1 MGTGVSL
8 PSLDPALD
16 DYGLVGNLHTAALV
30 SRFGS
35 VDWACFPRFSSP
47 SVFARLL
54 DGRRGGYQSVVPLEA
69 FRSRQAYRPSS
80 AVLETRFELSDHR
93 QLVVT
98 DVMPVLR
105 DSGPEGAPMLLREV
119 RAFGGSVGIET
130 RFEPRFDYGAR
141 PAEIVARGG
150 EWEARSN
157 GDALRYSHPMLLRV
171 TDGRAVG
178 SGIVRP
184 ELPLEIEVSWGTER
198 PVRTG
203 FAELVEHTDQFW
215 RRWTH
220 VHSAPFH
227 QYASAWHRWVER
239 SEITL
244 KLLSNVDTGAFIAAP
259 TTSVPEWP
267 GGSRNWDYRYVW
279 IRDAAFSAQ
288 AMLDLGHLTESRS
301 FLRWVLE
308 RLREDGRHRLRVVYG
323 AHGEGDLAERRLT
336 HLRGMW
342 GSRPVRVGNAAAQQF
357 QLDIYGELLDCA
369 LVLEGIDRSAVDDH
383 WNAIAGLADEVVRLW
398 RRPDRGIWEI
408 RGLPKQFV
416 HSKLMAWVALDRA
429 ARLGHPREERATRDR
444 WKVEAERV
452 REWILTDGFDPRT
465 GSFRQ
470 AAGSSEVDAANLR
483 VPLVGFLPYDDPRVV
498 GTVDRVQRELARG
511 AFVYRYRTPDGIPGD
526 EGAFLPTSF
535 WLVECLARGGRTEE
549 ALESWGELLAAGT
562 SLGLFSEE
570 FDPRNHLRIGNFPQ
584 ALTHI
589 GLLRA
594 ARALGE
600 MRPYRAEPVPR
611 SASPGSR
618 RSPHG

>member
-1 MGTGVSL
+1 MP
-8 PSLDPALD
+8 PSPLEPSLD

-47 SVFARLL
+47 SVFACLL
-54 DGRRGGYQSVVPLEA
+54 DARRGGYQSVAPREP
-69 FRSRQAYRPSS
+69 FRSTQAYRPSS
-80 AVLETRFELSDHR
+80 AVLETRFELSEHR
-93 QLVVT
+93 QLVVI

-105 DSGPEGAPMLLREV
+105 ERGAEGAPMLLREV
-119 RAFGGSVGIET
+119 RALGGSVTVET
-130 RFEPRFDYGAR
+130 RFEPRFGYGAR
-141 PAEIVARGG
+141 PAEIVNRGG
-150 EWEARSN
+150 EWQARSE
-157 GDALRYSHPMLLRV
+157 GDSLRYSHPMLLRV
-171 TDGRAVG
+171 ADGCAVG
-178 SGIVRP
+178 SGLVRP
-184 ELPLEIEVSWGTER
+184 DLPLEIEISWGEER

-215 RRWTH
+215 RRWTSSR
-220 VHSAPFH
+220 SAPFH
-227 QYASAWHRWVER
+227 QHASAWHRWVER

-244 KLLSNVDTGAFIAAP
+244 KLLSHVDTGAFIAAP

-288 AMLDLGHLTESRS
+288 AMLDLGHSTEARS

-308 RLREDGRHRLRVVYG
+308 RLREGGRHRLRVVYG
-323 AHGEGDLAERRLT
+323 AHGEADLTERKLP

-369 LVLEGIDRSAVDDH
+369 LVLEGIDRAAVDDH
-383 WNAIAGLADEVVRLW
+383 WTALAGVADEVVRLW

-429 ARLGHPREERATRDR
+429 GRLGHPREERAISDR
-444 WKVEAERV
+444 WKAEAEKV
-452 REWILTDGFDPRT
+452 RAWILSEGYDPAT
-465 GSFRQ
+465 QSFRQ

-483 VPLVGFLPYDDPRVV
+483 IPIVGFLPYDDPRVV
-498 GTVDRVQRELARG
+498 GTVNRVQRELTRG
-511 AFVYRYRTPDGIPGD
+511 AFVYRYRDQDGIPGD

-535 WLVECLARGGRTEE
+535 WLVECLARGGRSEE
-549 ALESWGELLAAGT
+549 ALETWGELLAAGT
-562 SLGLFSEE
+562 TLGLFSEE
-570 FDPRNHLRIGNFPQ
+570 FDPKNHLRIGNFPQ

-600 MRPYRAEPVPR
+600 MRPYGRGTNSR
-611 SASPGSR
+611 SAPLRPR
-618 RSPHG
+618 RSRPG

>member
-1 MGTGVSL
+1 MSPASL
-8 PSLDPALD
+8 EPALD

-54 DGRRGGYQSVVPLEA
+54 DARRGGYQSVVPHDA
-69 FRSRQAYRPSS
+69 YRSTQAYRPSS
-80 AVLETRFELSDHR
+80 AVLETRFELSEHR

-105 DSGPEGAPMLLREV
+105 DSGPEGVPMLLREV
-119 RAFGGSVGIET
+119 RALGGSVTVDT
-130 RFEPRFDYGAR
+130 RFEPRFAYGER
-141 PAEIVARGG
+141 PAEIVARDG
-150 EWEARSN
+150 EWQARSE
-157 GDALRYSHPMLLRV
+157 GECLRYSHPMLLQV
-171 TDGRAVG
+171 ANGCAVG

-184 ELPLEIEVSWGTER
+184 EAPLEIEVSWGEER

-203 FAELVEHTDQFW
+203 FSELVEHTDQFW

-220 VHSAPFH
+220 SRSAPFH
-227 QYASAWHRWVER
+227 QHASAWHRWVER
-239 SEITL
+239 SEVTL

-267 GGSRNWDYRYVW
+267 GGTRNWDYRYVW

-288 AMLDLGHLTESRS
+288 AMLDLGHLAESRS

-308 RLREDGRHRLRVVYG
+308 RLREGGRHRLRVVYG
-323 AHGEGDLAERRLT
+323 AHGEADLTERTLT

-342 GSRPVRVGNAAAQQF
+342 GSKPVRVGNAAAQQF

-369 LVLEGIDRSAVDDH
+369 LVLERVDRVAVDDH
-383 WNAIAGLADEVVRLW
+383 WSTIAGLADEVVRLW

-429 ARLGHPREERATRDR
+429 VRLGRLREERPIWDR
-444 WKVEAERV
+444 WKVEAEKV
-452 REWILTDGFDPRT
+452 REWILADGFDPKTR
-465 GSFRQ
+465 SFRQ
-470 AAGSSEVDAANLR
+470 AAGSSQVDAANLR
-483 VPLVGFLPYDDPRVV
+483 IPLVGFLPYDDPRVV
-498 GTVDRVQRELARG
+498 GTVDRVQHELTRG
-511 AFVYRYRTPDGIPGD
+511 PFVYRYRTPDGIPGD

-549 ALESWGELLAAGT
+549 ALKTWGELLAAGT

-570 FDPRNHLRIGNFPQ
+570 FDPENHLRIGNFPQ

-600 MRPYRAEPVPR
+600 MRPNRGERAPR
-611 SASPGSR
+611 SAPSRPR
-618 RSPHG
+618 RSPRG